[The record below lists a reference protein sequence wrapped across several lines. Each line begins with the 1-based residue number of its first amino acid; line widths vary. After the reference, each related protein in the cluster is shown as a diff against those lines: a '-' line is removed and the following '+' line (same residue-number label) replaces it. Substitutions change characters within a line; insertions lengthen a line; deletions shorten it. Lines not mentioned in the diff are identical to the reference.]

1 MNRRMKNMMIIGL
14 FSIYIVVMALWLWGK
29 SDIEYSVSE
38 RRNLAKKPKI
48 TVTSVI
54 NGSYMNNFDK
64 YVTDQFPQRE
74 TFRKLN
80 SWLLVNIMRKKDVNN
95 IYVKDGYAA
104 KIEDVI
110 DYKSVNWGIRQM
122 RYICDNY
129 IYSEDYMQD
138 ENYNIKHTTNSDID
152 SDGDISKASNSSYD
166 ISKDSNSSYDI
177 NKNSNSSYD
186 INKDNNMSDDE
197 RKDRV
202 YMCIIPDKNYY
213 LTDGVEYPYID
224 YDEFVQLYRTG
235 VDDYTR
241 YIDISNLLNIDNYY
255 KTDIHWRQET
265 LVDIAKQILDAM
277 TEYDNDISNDDIE
290 DYKVNTGNEEFYGVY
305 YGQRALSMKPDIIRY
320 LTSDIIDDY
329 RVTYADTGE
338 AVSMPVY
345 DMGKA
350 SGRDPYEMYLG
361 GSLSLV
367 TIDNAKADTDR
378 RLIIFRDS
386 FGSSLAPLLAEK
398 YKQTVLIDIRYI
410 SPTVLSSYVDF
421 ENADVLFMYSEQ
433 VLNSCADQF
442 KR

>member
-138 ENYNIKHTTNSDID
+138 KNYNIKDTANSDID

-166 ISKDSNSSYDI
+166 IS
-177 NKNSNSSYD
+177 
-186 INKDNNMSDDE
+186 KDNNMSDDE

>member
-14 FSIYIVVMALWLWGK
+14 FSIYIVVMALWLCGK

-138 ENYNIKHTTNSDID
+138 ENYNIKHTAISDID
-152 SDGDISKASNSSYD
+152 SDGDISKA
-166 ISKDSNSSYDI
+166 
-177 NKNSNSSYD
+177 SNSSYD

-235 VDDYTR
+235 MDDYTR

-410 SPTVLSSYVDF
+410 SPTVLFSYVDF

>member
-166 ISKDSNSSYDI
+166 IS
-177 NKNSNSSYD
+177 
-186 INKDNNMSDDE
+186 KDNNMSDDE

-433 VLNSCADQF
+433 VLNSCAEQF

>member
-166 ISKDSNSSYDI
+166 I

-235 VDDYTR
+235 MDDYTR

-367 TIDNAKADTDR
+367 TIDNAKAIKSICILL
-378 RLIIFRDS
+378 RLMLRDS
-386 FGSSLAPLLAEK
+386 FSSSLAPLLAQGYAK
-398 YKQTVLIDIRYI
+398 TTLVDVRYI
-410 SPTVLSSYVDF
+410 SPAFIESFVDF

>member
-38 RRNLAKKPKI
+38 RRNLAKKPEI

-129 IYSEDYMQD
+129 IYSEDYMQN
-138 ENYNIKHTTNSDID
+138 ENYNIKHTAISDID
-152 SDGDISKASNSSYD
+152 SDGDISKA
-166 ISKDSNSSYDI
+166 
-177 NKNSNSSYD
+177 SNSSYD

-235 VDDYTR
+235 MDDYTR

-305 YGQRALSMKPDIIRY
+305 YGQRALSMKPDTIRY

>member
-129 IYSEDYMQD
+129 IYSEDYMQN
-138 ENYNIKHTTNSDID
+138 ENYNIKHTAISDID
-152 SDGDISKASNSSYD
+152 SDGDISKA
-166 ISKDSNSSYDI
+166 
-177 NKNSNSSYD
+177 SNSSYD

-235 VDDYTR
+235 MDDYTR

-320 LTSDIIDDY
+320 LTGDIIDDY

>member
-166 ISKDSNSSYDI
+166 ISKD
-177 NKNSNSSYD
+177 
-186 INKDNNMSDDE
+186 NNMSDDE

-235 VDDYTR
+235 MDDYTR

>member
-138 ENYNIKHTTNSDID
+138 KNYNIKDTANSDID
-152 SDGDISKASNSSYD
+152 SDGDISKA
-166 ISKDSNSSYDI
+166 
-177 NKNSNSSYD
+177 SNSSYD

-235 VDDYTR
+235 MDDYTR

>member
-129 IYSEDYMQD
+129 IYSEDYIQD
-138 ENYNIKHTTNSDID
+138 ENYNIKHTAISDID
-152 SDGDISKASNSSYD
+152 
-166 ISKDSNSSYDI
+166 
-177 NKNSNSSYD
+177 
-186 INKDNNMSDDE
+186 SDDE

-235 VDDYTR
+235 MDDYAR

-350 SGRDPYEMYLG
+350 FGRDPYEMYLG

>member
-1 MNRRMKNMMIIGL
+1 MNRRIKNIMIIGF

-29 SDIEYSVSE
+29 RDIEYSASE

-48 TVTSVI
+48 TVASVI

-74 TFRKLN
+74 TFRQIN

-110 DYKSVNWGIRQM
+110 DYKSVDWGIRQM

-129 IYSEDYMQD
+129 ISGD
-138 ENYNIKHTTNSDID
+138 EK
-152 SDGDISKASNSSYD
+152 SN
-166 ISKDSNSSYDI
+166 K
-177 NKNSNSSYD
+177 
-186 INKDNNMSDDE
+186 
-197 RKDRV
+197 V

-213 LTDGVEYPYID
+213 LTDGVEYPYIN

-235 VDDYTR
+235 MDDYAR

-265 LVDIAKQILDAM
+265 LVDIAKHILDVMAVN
-277 TEYDNDISNDDIE
+277 DNVTSNINTSNINIE
-290 DYKVNTGNEEFYGVY
+290 DYKINIGNEDFYGVY
-305 YGQRALSMKPDIIRY
+305 YGQRALSMKPDTIRY
-320 LTSDIIDDY
+320 LTSDIIDNY

-338 AVSMPVY
+338 DVSMPVY
-345 DMGKA
+345 DINKA

-378 RLIIFRDS
+378 KLIVFRDS
-386 FGSSLAPLLAEK
+386 FGSSLVPLLAEK
-398 YKQTVLIDIRYI
+398 YKKTVLVDIRYI
-410 SPTVLSSYVDF
+410 SPTVLASYVDF
-421 ENADVLFMYSEQ
+421 ENADILFMYSEQ

>member
-129 IYSEDYMQD
+129 IYSENYMQD

-166 ISKDSNSSYDI
+166 IS
-177 NKNSNSSYD
+177 
-186 INKDNNMSDDE
+186 KDNNMSDDE

-235 VDDYTR
+235 MDDYTR

-320 LTSDIIDDY
+320 LISDIIDDY

-345 DMGKA
+345 DMDKA

>member
-166 ISKDSNSSYDI
+166 IS
-177 NKNSNSSYD
+177 
-186 INKDNNMSDDE
+186 KDNNMSDDE

>member
-1 MNRRMKNMMIIGL
+1 MNRRIKNIMIIGF

-29 SDIEYSVSE
+29 RDIEYSASE

-48 TVTSVI
+48 TVASVV

-74 TFRKLN
+74 TFREIN

-110 DYKSVNWGIRQM
+110 DYKSVDWGIRQM

-129 IYSEDYMQD
+129 ISGD
-138 ENYNIKHTTNSDID
+138 EK
-152 SDGDISKASNSSYD
+152 SN
-166 ISKDSNSSYDI
+166 K
-177 NKNSNSSYD
+177 
-186 INKDNNMSDDE
+186 
-197 RKDRV
+197 V

-213 LTDGVEYPYID
+213 LTDGVEYPYIN
-224 YDEFVQLYRTG
+224 YDEFVQLYTTG
-235 VDDYTR
+235 MDDYAR

-265 LVDIAKQILDAM
+265 LVDIAKHILDVMAVN
-277 TEYDNDISNDDIE
+277 DNVTSNINTSNINIE
-290 DYKVNTGNEEFYGVY
+290 DYKINIGNEDFYGVY
-305 YGQRALSMKPDIIRY
+305 YGQRALSMKPDTIRY
-320 LTSDIIDDY
+320 LTSDIIDNY

-338 AVSMPVY
+338 DVSMPVY
-345 DMGKA
+345 DINKA

-378 RLIIFRDS
+378 KLIVFRDS
-386 FGSSLAPLLAEK
+386 FGSSLVPLLAEK
-398 YKQTVLIDIRYI
+398 YKKTVLVDIRYI
-410 SPTVLSSYVDF
+410 SPTVLASYVDF
-421 ENADVLFMYSEQ
+421 ENADILFMYSEQ

>member
-129 IYSEDYMQD
+129 IYSEDYIQD
-138 ENYNIKHTTNSDID
+138 KNYNIKHTANSDID
-152 SDGDISKASNSSYD
+152 SDGDISKDSNSSYD

-177 NKNSNSSYD
+177 NKNSNSNYD
-186 INKDNNMSDDE
+186 INKDNNSNEDINKDNNIPDDE

-202 YMCIIPDKNYY
+202 YMCIII
-213 LTDGVEYPYID
+213 L
-224 YDEFVQLYRTG
+224 QTG
-235 VDDYTR
+235 
-241 YIDISNLLNIDNYY
+241 
-255 KTDIHWRQET
+255 
-265 LVDIAKQILDAM
+265 
-277 TEYDNDISNDDIE
+277 
-290 DYKVNTGNEEFYGVY
+290 
-305 YGQRALSMKPDIIRY
+305 
-320 LTSDIIDDY
+320 
-329 RVTYADTGE
+329 
-338 AVSMPVY
+338 
-345 DMGKA
+345 
-350 SGRDPYEMYLG
+350 
-361 GSLSLV
+361 
-367 TIDNAKADTDR
+367 
-378 RLIIFRDS
+378 
-386 FGSSLAPLLAEK
+386 
-398 YKQTVLIDIRYI
+398 
-410 SPTVLSSYVDF
+410 
-421 ENADVLFMYSEQ
+421 
-433 VLNSCADQF
+433 
-442 KR
+442 